1 MIDQIT
7 IGDKSSFDDF
17 AASVAQRKIKM
28 PKKKSIKETIPFSN
42 RTYDFSAIN
51 GEVYWEER
59 ELEYIFEITADSP
72 EQLEDL
78 KREFAA
84 WVAGVKEQELHD
96 PHIPDYHFLA
106 TYDDLDPED
115 DEGLDKTTLTVKFTA
130 YPYMVANLPKVYET
144 PLSASGQLTFPV
156 LNESK
161 HPVSLTVANTVGITM
176 KIGNATTAALSRG
189 DGTYGSL
196 KLPAG
201 LSTVVLT
208 NSEAVAGTVR
218 ISFYEEVF

>member
-1 MIDQIT
+1 M
-7 IGDKSSFDDF
+7 
-17 AASVAQRKIKM
+17 
-28 PKKKSIKETIPFSN
+28 
-42 RTYDFSAIN
+42 
-51 GEVYWEER
+51 YWEER

-84 WVAGVKEQELHD
+84 WVAGVKEQGLHD
-96 PHIPDYHFLA
+96 PHIPDYHFIA

-144 PLSASGQLTFPV
+144 PLSASGQETLQV

-161 HPVSLTVANTVGITM
+161 HPVSLTVATTTHITM
-176 KIGNATTAALSRG
+176 KVGTAATAPLPSG
-189 DGTYGSL
+189 SGTYGAL
-196 KLPAG
+196 KLPTG
-201 LSTVVLT
+201 LTFIELH
-208 NSEAVAGTVR
+208 NSEAVAGSVR